1 MARLRPGIA
10 ETVQEAVDALV
21 RAGAVACDFTLP
33 EAEAAYGVFLDGGLS
48 AIELRSFL
56 DRELPEWLD
65 QLDPVIA
72 PAVRNAESLSAREY
86 LARVARLSNLARAAA
101 PRLDGVDVIASPT
114 LCLTPPL
121 MSEVADADSHSGST
135 AASSAIRS
143 RSIIWDFARLRC
155 RSDAIGPACPLACS

>member
-1 MARLRPGIA
+1 M
-10 ETVQEAVDALV
+10 
-21 RAGAVACDFTLP
+21 P

-86 LARVARLSNLARAAA
+86 LARVARLSNLAERQ
-101 PRLDGVDVIASPT
+101 RR
-114 LCLTPPL
+114 
-121 MSEVADADSHSGST
+121 GST
-135 AASSAIRS
+135 GSMSLRRRRSA
-143 RSIIWDFARLRC
+143 
-155 RSDAIGPACPLACS
+155 

>member
-1 MARLRPGIA
+1 M
-10 ETVQEAVDALV
+10 
-21 RAGAVACDFTLP
+21 
-33 EAEAAYGVFLDGGLS
+33 FLDGGLS

-114 LCLTPPL
+114 LCVTPPL
-121 MSEVADADSHSGST
+121 MSDVADAESHLRVNRRIVRNTVAVNYLGLCAIT
-135 AASSAIRS
+135 MPVGRDRAGMPVGLQLVAPAYAEEKLLTIALAAERVLGTGM
-143 RSIIWDFARLRC
+143 DRLGTPQLLV
-155 RSDAIGPACPLACS
+155 S